1 MLVLSL
7 PAALQDPRVGSPG
20 LEGGGGGEL
29 EAKIALISDEL
40 CGDNPGRVS
49 SGDVLCLS
57 LHT

>member
-20 LEGGGGGEL
+20 LEGGGGEL

-40 CGDNPGRVS
+40 CGDNPGGVS